1 MNVATENILQQR
13 DNRGAVKFMVIA
25 TLGYSFVPLLIA
37 LGGGVENPFLF
48 NGCLTLGLVLS
59 YLPYLLVKHRELL
72 TSPRLL
78 PLIRERIFPSGRVF
92 SVSGLAMLLMIVNNF
107 EFAVYAW
114 SARFVDIALS
124 AVLFET
130 WPILL
135 VLLTVWLYR
144 TDIRRHIRYQSLNIS
159 LLTLMVVGFVGFVF
173 VVLSQEG
180 TLLGLGGI
188 HLTNLII
195 GVVLAVI
202 ASGVTSLSAFGFR
215 WGTDLSRDI
224 QSSGLSLKDP
234 NSLDLFGAVVGS
246 IMANL
251 IVIPLNFAVGFSFGE
266 RLPLHIIVIAVAA
279 GAVSHGV
286 ATLCWRKSNLMTSNL
301 GVNAIAYGTP
311 ILSLVWLFYFS
322 QADVLRVDYLII
334 GTAAVLT
341 ANLLINVEAEMR
353 WGFKALVLA
362 LGGCGAIVYL
372 RDDAFSLLGVEEW
385 YWGGSGY
392 FESITLAATVFT
404 LLLAFRVARLV
415 GRTSEEDSR
424 TFVIYRNLDMLARR
438 GVVDPKV
445 CDYILQIDQAEN
457 NSAAEHEA
465 YGNARRLI
473 AEVNP
478 GPLNDADSQMLS
490 VAEANLDALAR
501 SKQVDIHLGE
511 VFALII
517 FASITVGLAL
527 FSLPPEVAGW
537 TRLLVDLFAMIISAV
552 MIFLLVHIQDL
563 QKERD
568 GRKLEKSGSGIE
580 HRHYSARFVD
590 ISKHS
595 FDQWVSITV
604 GTAIVLTYASLLAR
618 KWLGWFG

>member
-1 MNVATENILQQR
+1 MPVANENRFQQR
-13 DNRGAVKFMVIA
+13 DNRDAVKFMVIA

-37 LGGGVENPFLF
+37 LGGGAKNPFLF

-59 YLPYLLVKHRELL
+59 YLPYLLVTHRELL
-72 TSPRLL
+72 TNPRLL
-78 PLIRERIFPSGRVF
+78 TLIRERIFPSGRLF
-92 SVSGLAMLLMIVNNF
+92 SLSGLAMLLMIVNNF

-114 SARFVDIALS
+114 STRFVDIALS
-124 AVLFET
+124 AILFET

-144 TDIRRHIRYQSLNIS
+144 TDIKRHLRYQSLNIT
-159 LLTLMVVGFVGFVF
+159 LLTLMVVGFVGFIF

-180 TLLGLGGI
+180 TLLGLGGVQ
-188 HLTNLII
+188 LSSLVI

-215 WGTDLSRDI
+215 WGTDLSSDI
-224 QSSGLSLKDP
+224 QSSELSLKDP
-234 NSLDLFGAVVGS
+234 KSLDLFGAVVGS
-246 IMANL
+246 IMANA

-266 RLPLHIIVIAVAA
+266 RLPLHILVIAVAT

-334 GTAAVLT
+334 GAVGIMT
-341 ANLLINVEAEMR
+341 ANLLINIEAERR
-353 WGFKALVLA
+353 WGFNALMLALVV
-362 LGGCGAIVYL
+362 CGAVVYL
-372 RDDAFSLLGVEEW
+372 RDDAFSSLGVAGW
-385 YWGGSGY
+385 QWGGSGY

-415 GRTSEEDSR
+415 GRTSEEDTR

-438 GVVDPKV
+438 GVVDPEV
-445 CDYILQIDQAEN
+445 CNYILQIDQAEN

-465 YGNARRLI
+465 YESARRLI
-473 AEVNP
+473 AEVDP
-478 GPLNDADSQMLS
+478 GPLNDADSQLLS

-511 VFALII
+511 VFALVI
-517 FASITVGLAL
+517 FAAITVGLAL
-527 FSLPPEVAGW
+527 FSLPPEVVGW

-552 MIFLLVHIQDL
+552 VIFLLVHIQDL

-568 GRKLEKSGSGIE
+568 GRKLEKSRLRIE
-580 HRHYSARFVD
+580 HRYYLAKFAD
-590 ISKHS
+590 ISKRS
-595 FDQWVSITV
+595 FDQWVSIIV
-604 GTAIVLTYASLLAR
+604 GTAIVLTYALLLAH